1 MASGE
6 PRISVSVLRGAVRD
20 AIDRT
25 SSHVVAKAVGLSAP
39 GIREFA
45 NGAEPRSATIRKLTA
60 WYIRQRE
67 HGSDAPVDAETAE
80 AAIAFL
86 LEHIPSQH
94 RDAVRAALI
103 ELIDNKGRQI
113 GAAVPAWM
121 SELRG

>member
-6 PRISVSVLRGAVRD
+6 PRISVSVLRDAVRD

-25 SSHVVAKAVGLSAP
+25 SSHVVARAVGLSAP

-60 WYIRQRE
+60 WYIRERE
-67 HGSDAPVDAETAE
+67 PGSDALDAETAG

-94 RDAVRAALI
+94 RDGVRAALI
-103 ELIDNKGRQI
+103 EWIDSKGRQV
-113 GAAVPAWM
+113 GAVSPAWM
-121 SELRG
+121 SDLKS

>member
-20 AIDRT
+20 AMDRT

-86 LEHIPSQH
+86 LEHIPSQR
-94 RDAVRAALI
+94 RDEVRAALI
-103 ELIDNKGRQI
+103 ELIDNKGRQV

-121 SELRG
+121 SDLRG